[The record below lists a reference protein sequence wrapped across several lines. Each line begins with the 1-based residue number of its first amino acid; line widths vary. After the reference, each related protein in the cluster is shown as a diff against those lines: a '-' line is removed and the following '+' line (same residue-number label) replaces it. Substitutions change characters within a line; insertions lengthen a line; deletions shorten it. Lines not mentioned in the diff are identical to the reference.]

1 LSRHASS
8 FHRIPGK
15 SLAKMTNKG
24 WPSACRTQMIYRK
37 PQWTQMEAEAQA
49 LLDEY
54 VQSHDDGCVS
64 F

>member
-1 LSRHASS
+1 
-8 FHRIPGK
+8 
-15 SLAKMTNKG
+15 
-24 WPSACRTQMIYRK
+24 MIYRK